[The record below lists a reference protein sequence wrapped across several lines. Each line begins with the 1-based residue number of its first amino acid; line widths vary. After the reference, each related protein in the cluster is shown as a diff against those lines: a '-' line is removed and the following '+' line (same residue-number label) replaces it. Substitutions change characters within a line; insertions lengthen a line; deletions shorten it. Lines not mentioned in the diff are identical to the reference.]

1 MDLSLEEIQFFQDT
15 LLEDEQFAYS
25 ILLDCQLIGQ
35 TLLNVKSMRDGLRWI
50 NSTLHVLLWIAV
62 VGIRCY
68 VIAVIERTFVMVSP
82 SFHDERGYV

>member
-35 TLLNVKSMRDGLRWI
+35 TLLNVKSMRDGLR
-50 NSTLHVLLWIAV
+50 
-62 VGIRCY
+62 
-68 VIAVIERTFVMVSP
+68 
-82 SFHDERGYV
+82 